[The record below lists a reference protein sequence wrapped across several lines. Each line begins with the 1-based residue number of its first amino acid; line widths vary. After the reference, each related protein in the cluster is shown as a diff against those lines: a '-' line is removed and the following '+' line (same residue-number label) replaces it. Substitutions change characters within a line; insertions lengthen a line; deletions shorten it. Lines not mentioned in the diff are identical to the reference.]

1 MHLQW
6 RKALERAVT
15 AFSAIYPISETVIP
29 DLKVETI
36 VDYGLIDSVAER
48 YDAGVRLGEQVA
60 KDMIAVRIG
69 PDTRMAVVGAPSYF
83 AKRGGRARRRLARR
97 SAPPRR
103 FTPGARDAK
112 NRRQIPSARPETGC
126 RLQALFLLVSP
137 RALWV

>member
-29 DLKVETI
+29 DIKVETI

-97 SAPPRR
+97 SAPRADLHQEQETPR
-103 FTPGARDAK
+103 TGARY
-112 NRRQIPSARPETGC
+112 RQHGRKPAADFKRCFS
-126 RLQALFLLVSP
+126 
-137 RALWV
+137 W